1 MKSLISLKNLPYI
14 FIFYYDIYEKTL
26 NSLTYKDE

>member
-14 FIFYYDIYEKTL
+14 FIFYYDIYEKAL
-26 NSLTYKDE
+26 NSPVYKDE